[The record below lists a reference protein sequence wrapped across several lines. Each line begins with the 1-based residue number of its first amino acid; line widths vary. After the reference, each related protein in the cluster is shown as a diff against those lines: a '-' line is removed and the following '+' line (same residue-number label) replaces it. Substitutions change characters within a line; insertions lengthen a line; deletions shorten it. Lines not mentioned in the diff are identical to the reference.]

1 MLKDGR
7 RGCSLGSLEGS
18 RCSAGDSGATQTLDK
33 RDNLGKVESPHDTIC
48 LDCLN
53 GQGQDIPHCAA
64 MPCYSYDTMM

>member
-1 MLKDGR
+1 MLRGGR

-18 RCSAGDSGATQTLDK
+18 SCSAGDSGATQTLDK

-53 GQGQDIPHCAA
+53 PKDRIYPYCAA